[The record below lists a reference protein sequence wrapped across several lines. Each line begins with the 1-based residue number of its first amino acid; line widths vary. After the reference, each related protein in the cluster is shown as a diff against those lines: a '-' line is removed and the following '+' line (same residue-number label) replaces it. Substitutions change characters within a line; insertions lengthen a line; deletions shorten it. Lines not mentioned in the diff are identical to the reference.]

1 MSLTTTLE
9 KLFSLHQFGVKLG
22 LDNIKNLL
30 DYIGNPEKQLKAF
43 HIAGSNGKGST
54 ASFMASI
61 LMESGYKTGL
71 YTSPHFVEFNE
82 RIRINGTT
90 ISNYYIVE
98 FVDQLWEFIEENSI
112 TFFEVTTAMAF
123 KYFTDNKVDYAVI
136 ETGLGGRLDATNVF
150 DPLASVITTISLEHT
165 NILGESILN
174 VAEEKAGIFKEGA
187 KILTGYLQ
195 ASVIEL
201 YKKKAASGNNEI
213 YLLEDYSYPQDDHIT
228 IKLSERRLNL
238 YKTPLR
244 GEYQLANCALAVLT
258 LDRSIEDLNDSNLM
272 RGIDN
277 VVNNCGVQGRYEI
290 FSSHPTVIFDSAHN
304 VEGIDAFLSEF
315 SKDREDYSK
324 TTLIIGAMRDKNINE
339 IFKKLAGYFDTIYVT
354 SIDYERA
361 FTSDELMILVSKM
374 NIDANP
380 IEVPEQFIFDFIQS
394 PSDECLVVLGSI
406 YLLGDIKH
414 KLLKKMT

>member
-1 MSLTTTLE
+1 MSLSTTLE

-90 ISNYYIVE
+90 ISNDYIVE

-228 IKLSERRLNL
+228 IKLIERRLNL

-290 FSSHPTVIFDSAHN
+290 FSPHPTVIFDSAHN